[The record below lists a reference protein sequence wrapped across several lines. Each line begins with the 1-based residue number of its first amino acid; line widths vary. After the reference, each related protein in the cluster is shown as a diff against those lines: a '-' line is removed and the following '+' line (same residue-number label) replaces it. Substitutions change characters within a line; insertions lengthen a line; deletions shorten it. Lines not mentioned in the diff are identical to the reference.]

1 MKQDLWSIIEEIE
14 AVVADGM
21 HIPLSDRVV
30 ISEQEMY
37 SLLDELRAA
46 MPDELAQARSIV
58 EERERLLSQ
67 ARSEAERTIA
77 ESKAYADE
85 LTAESSI
92 TARAEEEAHKTV
104 ERADE
109 ASRKIRVEAHRYAD
123 DVLRQLQ
130 EILEKASGTV
140 SDSRKGLRASISEG
154 AGARE
159 AAAAASEGEGS
170 SSRRSN

>member
-1 MKQDLWSIIEEIE
+1 MKQDLWSIIEEME

-67 ARSEAERTIA
+67 ARSEAERMVA

-85 LTAESSI
+85 LTAESNI

-109 ASRKIRVEAHRYAD
+109 AARKIRVEAHRYAD

-140 SDSRKGLRASISEG
+140 SDSRKGLRASIPEG
-154 AGARE
+154 AAARE

-170 SSRRSN
+170 SPRRSN